1 MTKNKV
7 LSIFLQLKILA
18 KLALL
23 VGSCKEY
30 KLMRT
35 FTLVVT

>member
-30 KLMRT
+30 KLRT